1 VLERVIENWLI
12 NSREREYQLAF
23 CQVLA
28 AEAQTVL
35 YISPHSQLEHGR
47 DIVTVEGQTYR
58 GYQLKAGKGN
68 FTQAD
73 WQAIHHEVDQL
84 VRFRFHHPSCI
95 EPVQLEPFLVTTK
108 RLTDPASSAIAHEN
122 ELWAAAG
129 FKKLRV
135 IELDELVKRF
145 MSAHGH
151 FFPGD
156 PVDLD
161 FFLRM
166 YIKDGASPL
175 DKDGFA
181 RFLEGVL
188 GFAETKITA
197 TDAKSAVGAGVI
209 FASYL
214 LGKHTVANNH
224 WALFEGW
231 AMTLLYAL
239 AVQVRFGLPEK
250 VLLPSIELCRIGVMR
265 ALDDLWT
272 ECKVNSSNFVQGD
285 PLVDGLFWRSRMNIL
300 LGLVSIR
307 YLILANGKDD
317 LKDADEILAF
327 VRKYIPDSRIPSEGG
342 VPFLYAASVCLERLG
357 ERGLAASIMAS
368 LLASLVHMN
377 GSRGERG
384 LPNPYYGVEDASR
397 LLWGLEPN
405 NSEVFSGGSY
415 MAEPL
420 VHFLVRRGIKG
431 PLEQLWEPLT
441 FLNFMQ
447 SRPQE
452 PWQWLVWRATD
463 APLQMTRAGRPQSW
477 TALKHDAS
485 SVGLNDLPDA
495 LVAHPYRVLLLA
507 VVMPQRFGKE
517 LAFLIDANMAK
528 IS

>member
-28 AEAQTVL
+28 AEGQTVL

-47 DIVTVEGQTYR
+47 DIVTVEGDIYR

-73 WQAIHHEVDQL
+73 WQAIQKEVDQL
-84 VRFRFHHPSCI
+84 VRFRFHHPSSI
-95 EPVQLEPFLVTTK
+95 EPVELEPFLVTTK

-145 MSAHGH
+145 MSAHGL

-175 DKDGFA
+175 DKNGFS

-188 GFAETKITA
+188 GFAETEVTA
-197 TDAKSAVGAGVI
+197 TDARSAVGANVI

-214 LGKHTVANNH
+214 LGKHTLANNH

-231 AMTLLYAL
+231 AITLLYAL
-239 AVQVRFGLPEK
+239 AVQVRFGLTEK
-250 VLLPSIELCRIGVMR
+250 LLLPSVELCQIGVLR
-265 ALDDLWT
+265 ALDGLWN
-272 ECKVNSSNFVQGD
+272 ECKVNSNNFVQGD
-285 PLVDGLFWRSRMNIL
+285 PLADGLFWRFRMNIL
-300 LGLVSIR
+300 VGLIAVR
-307 YLILANGKDD
+307 YLMRTNGKADI
-317 LKDADEILAF
+317 KDADETLKF
-327 VRKYIPDSRIPSEGG
+327 VRRYIPDSRIPSEGS
-342 VPFLYAASVCLERLG
+342 VPFLYVASVCLERFG
-357 ERGLAASIMAS
+357 ERALAESIMAS
-368 LLASLVHMN
+368 LLASLVHTN

-420 VHFLVRRGIKG
+420 VHFLARRGVKE
-431 PLEQLWEPLT
+431 PLEELWQSLT

-447 SRPQE
+447 CRPQE
-452 PWQWLVWRATD
+452 QWEWLVWRAKD

-477 TALKHDAS
+477 TALKNDAG
-485 SVGLNDLPDA
+485 SVDLKALPDA
-495 LVAHPYRVLLLA
+495 LVAHPERAVLLA
-507 VVMPQRFGKE
+507 VVMPHRFGKE
-517 LAFLIDANMAK
+517 LAFLID
-528 IS
+528 SRWPRC